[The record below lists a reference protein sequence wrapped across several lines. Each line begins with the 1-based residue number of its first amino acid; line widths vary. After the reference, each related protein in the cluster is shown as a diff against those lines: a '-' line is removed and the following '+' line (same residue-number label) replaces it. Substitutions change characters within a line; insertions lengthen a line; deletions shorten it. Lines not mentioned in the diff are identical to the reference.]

1 MPSQFCLTHQ
11 CLQSQCHCRAVLLF
25 CYIGTSSV
33 HLLWHRVKLLQST
46 SQLGSN
52 GSVVPSWLTHSRT
65 HRIPYGRTPLY
76 TKTAH
81 CKKNDGKT
89 KYPLSDTAWNMLKMH
104 IIHRHDKSNLWNLS
118 ISMKMKI
125 VGKRMF
131 SPPNIRVFGVS
142 NIPISIL
149 IVAAARQ
156 HRVSPLQITERRHFR
171 VSFFV
176 FKKLCNAAK
185 MEVWFLKKKWFPPKS
200 STFFSHKKCW
210 ASIHGTPHVFCQ
222 KLSRFHQLPRHQIQ
236 ETQVEIRPSPVTQ
249 RSCLGQSLVELGK
262 EWDGWDTTLYQLVEL
277 GMVGMVMICG

>member
-1 MPSQFCLTHQ
+1 MSSQKRWFHVVECCLLCRRNHVKQQKIKDRWFDKLLQTMPSQFCLTHQ

-33 HLLWHRVKLLQST
+33 HLLWHRVKLLQSP

-156 HRVSPLQITERRHFR
+156 HRVSPLQITERRHFC

-185 MEVWFLKKKWFPPKS
+185 MEVW
-200 STFFSHKKCW
+200 
-210 ASIHGTPHVFCQ
+210 
-222 KLSRFHQLPRHQIQ
+222 
-236 ETQVEIRPSPVTQ
+236 
-249 RSCLGQSLVELGK
+249 
-262 EWDGWDTTLYQLVEL
+262 
-277 GMVGMVMICG
+277 